1 MRKRRKATAILTA
14 AGLTLLTI
22 VNQPARAFPRQR
34 PARSGAGEGR
44 AESRGNGAT
53 AREAVGQG
61 RALGVRL
68 DRVVAEQ
75 VERLKVPGY
84 AVAVIYRGETILQN
98 GYGFADI
105 ASGRRP
111 DAQTVFG
118 LASLTKSFTGLAIV
132 MLVESH
138 KLSLDDELG
147 KYLDGLSPEYR
158 RLTIRELAT
167 MTAGVPKNV
176 APGGL
181 TWEQQIRK
189 AQTERLASRP
199 GSAYLYSNLSYRI
212 LGDVIEK
219 VSGESYMEFLQK
231 HVLDPLGMTQT
242 GPTDR
247 RFSRPIAT
255 PYAEANG
262 RPKPIEYKNPRVN
275 FAAGMLASNLVD
287 LESYTRALLAHDR
300 RLLSPEGY
308 ELLWKKRWPLSTGEP
323 NGWAFGWQSKKK
335 QGHWL
340 VTWNGGD
347 PGVASLIEIYPDDQL
362 IVIGLSNEHGQAY
375 SIGHKIA
382 NELLGTGGGDEEEEP
397 SGN

>member
-14 AGLTLLTI
+14 LGLALSIIINL
-22 VNQPARAFPRQR
+22 PARAFPRQR
-34 PARSGAGEGR
+34 PARNGAGEGR
-44 AESRGNGAT
+44 AESRGDGAT
-53 AREAVGQG
+53 ARGAVGQG

-68 DRVVAEQ
+68 DKMVAEQ

-84 AVAVIYRGETILQN
+84 AVAVIYRGETVLQN

-176 APGGL
+176 APGDL

-219 VSGESYMEFLQK
+219 VSGESYMEFLQR

-242 GPTDR
+242 GPKLTL
-247 RFSRPIAT
+247 T
-255 PYAEANG
+255 PAMQETLA
-262 RPKPIEYKNPRVN
+262 RDSPAILKNKTR
-275 FAAGMLASNLVD
+275 LV
-287 LESYTRALLAHDR
+287 L
-300 RLLSPEGY
+300 
-308 ELLWKKRWPLSTGEP
+308 
-323 NGWAFGWQSKKK
+323 N
-335 QGHWL
+335 
-340 VTWNGGD
+340 
-347 PGVASLIEIYPDDQL
+347 
-362 IVIGLSNEHGQAY
+362 
-375 SIGHKIA
+375 
-382 NELLGTGGGDEEEEP
+382 
-397 SGN
+397 